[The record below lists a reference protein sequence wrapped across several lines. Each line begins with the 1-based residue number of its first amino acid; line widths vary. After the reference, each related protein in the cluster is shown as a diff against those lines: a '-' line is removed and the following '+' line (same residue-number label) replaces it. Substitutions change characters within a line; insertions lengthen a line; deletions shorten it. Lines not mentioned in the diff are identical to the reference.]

1 MLFYPNLDE
10 IHGQEIIHNYEK
22 AYPSLYGDQIDAF
35 RNQLNLLRSD
45 RLQIEKNKIELLTK
59 IESAQDEFHK
69 SFLQVDLKIIEKQLM
84 DWDLLHNHEL
94 NNIPNRINALD
105 AEYKVGLSK
114 LQLSVQY
121 SKYGIYRIQ
130 HFLKNLIILSF
141 ILIGL
146 IVFTFI
152 YPFYLRYQ
160 MVLTES
166 DLDIKLE
173 NKTMDFIKE
182 EFIKSNQEINKII
195 DSYGYS
201 LGQLNS
207 NDPFLPIAKLKSEK
221 VALKNQL
228 DTFLTNELA

>member
-1 MLFYPNLDE
+1 
-10 IHGQEIIHNYEK
+10 
-22 AYPSLYGDQIDAF
+22 
-35 RNQLNLLRSD
+35 
-45 RLQIEKNKIELLTK
+45 
-59 IESAQDEFHK
+59 
-69 SFLQVDLKIIEKQLM
+69 
-84 DWDLLHNHEL
+84 
-94 NNIPNRINALD
+94 
-105 AEYKVGLSK
+105 
-114 LQLSVQY
+114 
-121 SKYGIYRIQ
+121 
-130 HFLKNLIILSF
+130 
-141 ILIGL
+141 
-146 IVFTFI
+146 
-152 YPFYLRYQ
+152 

-173 NKTMDFIKE
+173 NKTMNFIKE